1 MKKVVSAVVILLF
14 VGIGTIY
21 ASSHAAQNL
30 SAWYGDV
37 FQKKSE
43 ILGSETASHF
53 IVGIVDFSLFVKQ
66 SMESLDMNIED
77 MGDNQLEKTNSTINA
92 HRSELIDSVN
102 EAVELQDVSFDH
114 YVSNRNIEAEI
125 LLEVEAMLE
134 ELLNE

>member
-1 MKKVVSAVVILLF
+1 M

-21 ASSHAAQNL
+21 ASSNSAQNL
-30 SAWYGDV
+30 STWYNDL
-37 FQKKSE
+37 FQKRSE

-53 IVGIVDFSLFVKQ
+53 IVGIADFSLFVKQ

-102 EAVELQDVSFDH
+102 EAAELQDVSFDD